1 MRGFFDMLEA
11 NFFDILKADEKSQL
25 LGLLYECPTCGRIMW
40 GKPGDSKFTVY
51 ERVPNS

>member
-1 MRGFFDMLEA
+1 MRDFYDMLEA
-11 NFFDILKADEKSQL
+11 ENKIPF

-40 GKPGDSKFTVY
+40 GKPGDDKFTVY